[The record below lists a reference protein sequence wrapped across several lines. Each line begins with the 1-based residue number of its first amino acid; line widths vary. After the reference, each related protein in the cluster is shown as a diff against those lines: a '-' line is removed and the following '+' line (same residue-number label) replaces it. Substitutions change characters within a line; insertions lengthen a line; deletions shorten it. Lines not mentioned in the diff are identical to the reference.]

1 VTVLLRNN
9 VDSTL
14 ATAASSS
21 DLGMTVANGGLFPL
35 PASGE
40 YFYATVTDPA
50 GLFEIVK
57 VTARTGNTLTVVRA
71 QEGTG
76 PVAFAAGSR
85 IELRVTAQTIA
96 DAISDSELD
105 IAAYFAAG
113 GNGTSVGLNVG
124 AGKTLNVDGTL
135 DASGGVALLP
145 QANNPDQIT
154 EGSVVWDSSDD
165 VLTVGTGSGRK
176 TMVDTDSVQTVR
188 NKTLDGATVTGST
201 VNNTPVGATTPASGS
216 FTTLNASGALNFLPV
231 GSIIMWSP
239 PAGVTTAPIGWAI
252 CDGTTPGVPDL
263 RGRFVVGAGGTYALD
278 DTGGSA
284 DAAVI
289 SHTHTATIA
298 NGGEHSHE
306 SFPFGQPGAGTNF
319 ADRTLASVNGL
330 VPLSTNGRGIHS
342 HSATVAAPVGS
353 VSGTNRNLPPYYAL
367 YFIMRVI

>member
-1 VTVLLRNN
+1 MTVLLRNN

-21 DLGMTVANGGLFPL
+21 DLGMTVANGGLFPI
-35 PASGE
+35 PAAGE

-57 VTARTGNTLTVVRA
+57 VTARAGNNLTVVRA

-76 PVAFAAGSR
+76 PVAFAVGSR

-105 IAAYFAAG
+105 IAAYFAAA

-124 AGKTLNVDGTL
+124 VGKTLNVDGTL
-135 DASGGVALLP
+135 DASSAGAVVLLP
-145 QANNPDQIT
+145 LASSPAQTA
-154 EGSVVWDSSDD
+154 EGSVVWDTSDD

-176 TMVDTDSVQTVR
+176 IVVDTNSVQTVR
-188 NKTLDGATVTGST
+188 NKTLDGSAVTGST
-201 VNNTPVGATTPASGS
+201 INSTSVGATSPASGA
-216 FTTLNASGALNFLPV
+216 FTTLSASGALNFLPV
-231 GSIIMWSP
+231 GAIIMWYGAL
-239 PAGVTTAPIGWAI
+239 PAPTGWRL
-252 CDGTTPGVPDL
+252 CDGTNGTPNL
-263 RGRFVVGAGGTYALD
+263 TNRFVVGAGGTYALN

-330 VPLSTNGRGIHS
+330 VPLSTNGRGIHN

-367 YFIMRVI
+367 YFIMRTV

>member
-1 VTVLLRNN
+1 MTVLLRNN
-9 VDSTL
+9 VESTL

-21 DLGMTVANGGLFPL
+21 DLGMTVANGGLFPQ
-35 PASGE
+35 PVSGE

-57 VTARTGNTLTVVRA
+57 VTARAGNNLTVVRA

-76 PVAFAAGSR
+76 PVAFVAGSR

-105 IAAYFAAG
+105 IAAYFAAA

-124 AGKTLNVDGTL
+124 PGKTLNVDGTL

-145 QANNPDQIT
+145 QANNPDQIA

-188 NKTLDGATVTGST
+188 NKTFDGAALTGST
-201 VNNTPVGATTPASGS
+201 VNNTPVGQTTAAPGS
-216 FTTLNASGALNFLPV
+216 FTSLSASGALNFLPV

-239 PAGVTTAPIGWAI
+239 PVGVTTVPTGWAI
-252 CDGTTPGVPDL
+252 CDGTEGTPDL
-263 RGRFVVGAGGTYALD
+263 SERFVVGAGGTYALG

-289 SHTHTATIA
+289 THTHVATIQ
-298 NGGEHSHE
+298 NGGAHSHLTY
-306 SFPFGQPGAGTNF
+306 PFGQPGAGTNF
-319 ADRTLASVNGL
+319 ADRTLASVNGA
-330 VPLSTNGRGIHS
+330 VSVSTDAAGVHN

-353 VSGTNRNLPPYYAL
+353 VSGTGRNLPPYYAL
-367 YFIMRVI
+367 YFIMRVV